1 MSCLTVTTFSGN
13 FWENHAWTFGPTYSI
28 WFSATPKQTHN
39 HKPINLWFLNYELLA
54 NHLPTRF
61 IFIYPWQSWRVISIS
76 LMSCPQYNHSMYFDL
91 TQKGEKNEASLHM
104 CCSPGFLKF
113 FKVFL
118 WFLFRSFSVQ
128 SFYLTISEECLVWFL
143 KAPHTDLWISHEK
156 RCNKLNG
163 WTSVVSLKEPILN
176 NIIWPLAAR

>member
-1 MSCLTVTTFSGN
+1 MLA
-13 FWENHAWTFGPTYSI
+13 AWLYI
-28 WFSATPKQTHN
+28 LWQLLRKSATPKQTHN

-61 IFIYPWQSWRVISIS
+61 IFIYSWQSWRVISIS
-76 LMSCPQYNHSMYFDL
+76 LMSCPQYNHSMYFGL
-91 TQKGEKNEASLHM
+91 TQKGKKNEASLHI
-104 CCSPGFLKF
+104 CCSPGFLF
-113 FKVFL
+113 FQSFWSL
-118 WFLFRSFSVQ
+118 WFLVRSFSVQ
-128 SFYLTISEECLVWFL
+128 SLYLTISEECLVWFL

-176 NIIWPLAAR
+176 NIIWPLAARYSSG